1 MSIFFNEWRN
11 CLREHYRYVLRTE
24 DWITEKTLREVL
36 LGVGGFSEDELQA
49 LYEEIFGPAAP
60 TQEEILP
67 PDEVEVVIPQE
78 EFTVDEPPLE
88 EEPPPQEE
96 DKPPSF
102 IQGRLF

>member
-1 MSIFFNEWRN
+1 MSIFFNEWRS

-24 DWITEKTLREVL
+24 DWITEKTLRELL
-36 LGVGGFSEDELQA
+36 LGVGGFSEDEIHA
-49 LYEEIFGPAAP
+49 LYEEIFGPVEA

-67 PDEVEVVIPQE
+67 LDE
-78 EFTVDEPPLE
+78 DEPPLE